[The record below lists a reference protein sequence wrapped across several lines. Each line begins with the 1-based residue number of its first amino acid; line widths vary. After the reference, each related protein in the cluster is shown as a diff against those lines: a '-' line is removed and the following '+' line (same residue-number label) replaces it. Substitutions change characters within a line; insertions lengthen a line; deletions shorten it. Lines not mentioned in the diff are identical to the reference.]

1 MSRVVDT
8 CVVIAWYA
16 REEGSDAAAPFL
28 GTALIA
34 PTLLRIE
41 LANVLWKKV
50 RAAEIAP
57 VQAAAI
63 LAEAQS
69 SVTLVAVERL
79 AARALEIAIEL
90 CHPAYDCLFVALAE
104 EQETRLVTADRKLAK
119 ACRGTPY
126 AALVQLI

>member
-1 MSRVVDT
+1 M
-8 CVVIAWYA
+8 VIAWYA
-16 REEGSDAAAPFL
+16 REQGSEAAAPFL

-34 PTLLRIE
+34 PSLLRIE

-57 VQAAAI
+57 LQAAAI
-63 LAEAQS
+63 LVEAQS

-79 AARALEIAIEL
+79 ATRALEIAIEL
-90 CHPAYDCLFVALAE
+90 RHPVYDCLFVALAE

-119 ACRGTPY
+119 ACGGTSY